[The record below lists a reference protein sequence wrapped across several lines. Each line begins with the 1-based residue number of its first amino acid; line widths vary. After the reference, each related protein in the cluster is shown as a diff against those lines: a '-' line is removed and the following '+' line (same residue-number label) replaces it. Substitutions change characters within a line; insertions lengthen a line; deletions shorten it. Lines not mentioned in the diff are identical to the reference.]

1 MSLLSSL
8 LACPKY
14 LGFIAGFSIF
24 IDYYRSPKYQD
35 WRWFLLMGLSVI
47 NIGIIVYKRFK
58 EGISLGIIADIVW
71 IALYVTIVYL
81 YILPFD
87 NKDIVKER
95 LKNDPLNIGTK
106 LPWLAGF
113 GLTVSI
119 LIIVACVCQL
129 IPVVN
134 VVAIPLM
141 RVLSFVI

>member
-24 IDYYRSPKYQD
+24 IDYYRNPKYQD

-47 NIGIIVYKRFK
+47 NIGMIVYKRYK
-58 EGISLGIIADIVW
+58 EGISLGIIADIIW
-71 IALYVTIVYL
+71 IALYAAII
-81 YILPFD
+81 YIYVIPFD

-95 LKNDPLNIGTK
+95 LKNDPLKIGTK
-106 LPWLAGF
+106 LPWLAGI
-113 GLTVSI
+113 GLTLSI
-119 LIIVACVCQL
+119 LIVVACVCQV